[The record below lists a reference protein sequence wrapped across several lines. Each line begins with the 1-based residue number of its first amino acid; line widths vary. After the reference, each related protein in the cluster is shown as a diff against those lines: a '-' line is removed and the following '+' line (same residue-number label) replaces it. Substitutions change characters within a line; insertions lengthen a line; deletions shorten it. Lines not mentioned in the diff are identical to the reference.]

1 MQAEKHS
8 LLVIGHALTVDV
20 IGLVRILVGGRNAKT
35 PERRSQ
41 SRSCNQ
47 KRRTLLS
54 AENSILIPLTTPTFA
69 ITWNLDRRGRK
80 QMRNNSTNH

>member
-35 PERRSQ
+35 PE
-41 SRSCNQ
+41 
-47 KRRTLLS
+47 
-54 AENSILIPLTTPTFA
+54 
-69 ITWNLDRRGRK
+69 
-80 QMRNNSTNH
+80 

>member
-20 IGLVRILVGGRNAKT
+20 IGLVRILVGGRNVKT

-54 AENSILIPLTTPTFA
+54 TENSILIPLTTPTFA
-69 ITWNLDRRGRK
+69 IT
-80 QMRNNSTNH
+80 